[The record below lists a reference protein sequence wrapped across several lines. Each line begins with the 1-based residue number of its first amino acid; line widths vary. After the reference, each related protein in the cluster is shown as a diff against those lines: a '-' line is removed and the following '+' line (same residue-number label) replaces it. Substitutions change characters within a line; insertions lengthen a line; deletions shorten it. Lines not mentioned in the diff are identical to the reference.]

1 MSRSVAANALA
12 IISGLSIGLIASG
25 FTRGES
31 PTSVPSA
38 GAEAA
43 QLSAGQ
49 KRSVSLAIGDNSGY
63 VAWARPPQGA
73 IGAEPVADPQV
84 PAVQAEVRTTAS
96 AAGRPPSA
104 LAANARRGRS
114 EKALRRISP
123 DSARLHHALRAVPN
137 VSSAERGCIVFF
149 WHTIKTGGTTVRT
162 LFQRQAQLG
171 AASFYY
177 VTHLPAPLWYTLTH
191 ALLTDVR
198 PRRLLVEVH
207 NPWGLSPA
215 ALAQMREVRERY
227 RPLHAV
233 LLVTFVRRP
242 VPLLLSLYNWRVFAF
257 TPLCQWLPPTDVQ
270 TRMLSGNAIVRVPP
284 SARLLSPRH
293 FSKADAEAAFS
304 QWDLVGVLERFDESI
319 ALLGR
324 LAGLKWLAY
333 AKTNADQSGGDWVSA
348 GKLLVREVE
357 EGMAEGAEA
366 GGALRAERAAASFDN
381 LTQQRLLHPLGGKP
395 TEPANCEWWGC
406 RAQQA
411 EAGGVFRAGMCGEG
425 SAAQVLVIVVVVIT
439 VVFGVDR
446 QYYYYY

>member
-137 VSSAERGCIVFF
+137 VSSAERGCIVFCA
-149 WHTIKTGGTTVRT
+149 RT
-162 LFQRQAQLG
+162 PLF
-171 AASFYY
+171 
-177 VTHLPAPLWYTLTH
+177 PP
-191 ALLTDVR
+191 
-198 PRRLLVEVH
+198 P
-207 NPWGLSPA
+207 PPSPA
-215 ALAQMREVRERY
+215 ALSAPPRC
-227 RPLHAV
+227 
-233 LLVTFVRRP
+233 
-242 VPLLLSLYNWRVFAF
+242 LLSSY
-257 TPLCQWLPPTDVQ
+257 PLPPRTS
-270 TRMLSGNAIVRVPP
+270 R
-284 SARLLSPRH
+284 PRAH
-293 FSKADAEAAFS
+293 AKRRS
-304 QWDLVGVLERFDESI
+304 Q
-319 ALLGR
+319 
-324 LAGLKWLAY
+324 
-333 AKTNADQSGGDWVSA
+333 
-348 GKLLVREVE
+348 
-357 EGMAEGAEA
+357 
-366 GGALRAERAAASFDN
+366 RAAATVPRSSRALGPRTLPSPGRSRAVQTPQSGTRSRRGGQRCAPSFSVRRS
-381 LTQQRLLHPLGGKP
+381 LAP
-395 TEPANCEWWGC
+395 
-406 RAQQA
+406 RA
-411 EAGGVFRAGMCGEG
+411 
-425 SAAQVLVIVVVVIT
+425 SIT
-439 VVFGVDR
+439 
-446 QYYYYY
+446 